1 MNTTENDTDD
11 YDSPWKE
18 GMELYF
24 KELMQFFFPDIARG
38 IAWKK
43 RYQFLDK
50 ELQQVVRDA
59 EIGRKH
65 ADKLVR
71 VWSLQDEPFHVMI
84 HIEVQ
89 SDKDRD
95 FPRRM
100 YIYNYRIFDKNYR
113 PVTSLAI
120 LADEVS
126 SWRPDTYT
134 SEQWGC
140 KINFEFP
147 MIKLID
153 YADKIDDLLDQT
165 NPFAIIT
172 AAHLKTKATKNNP
185 QERYTW
191 KWTITKALY
200 EKGFSS
206 EDILSL
212 YRLVD
217 WLMMLPDDLTEQF
230 TENLIAYE
238 EEKKMPYVTSAERI
252 GIEKGRLE
260 GRSEGMDL
268 GMDKGMLFNAR
279 EMLLEALDEK
289 FSSDTPADI
298 KQQIQALNNKIMLKK
313 LLRSTFRSKDID
325 DFRKTL
331 EEITAKDPA

>member
-1 MNTTENDTDD
+1 MDMTETHTDD

-24 KELMQFFFPDIARG
+24 KELMQFFFPGIARE
-38 IAWKK
+38 IAWDKG
-43 RYQFLDK
+43 YQFLDK

-100 YIYNYRIFDKNYR
+100 YIYNYRIFDKSYR

-126 SWRPDTYT
+126 SWRPDVYT

-147 MIKLID
+147 MVKLID

-172 AAHLKTKATKNNP
+172 AAHLKTKATKDDP

-191 KWTITKALY
+191 KWTITRALY

-206 EDILSL
+206 KDILAL

-230 TENLIAYE
+230 TQNLIAYE
-238 EEKKMPYVTSAERI
+238 EENKMPYVTSAERI
-252 GIEKGRLE
+252 G
-260 GRSEGMDL
+260 
-268 GMDKGMLFNAR
+268 MDKGQLLNAR

-289 FSSDTPADI
+289 FSNDTPADI

-313 LLRSTFRSKDID
+313 LLRSTIQSKDIE

-331 EEITAKDPA
+331 EEITTEDQA

>member
-1 MNTTENDTDD
+1 MNTTANHTDD

-24 KELMQFFFPDIARG
+24 KELMQFFFSGIACE
-38 IAWKK
+38 IAWK
-43 RYQFLDK
+43 RGYEFLDK

-65 ADKLVR
+65 ADKLVK
-71 VWSLQDEPFHVMI
+71 VWSLENEPFHVMI

-95 FPRRM
+95 FARRM

-120 LADEVS
+120 LADEVD
-126 SWRPDTYT
+126 SWRPDAYT

-147 MIKLID
+147 MVKLMD
-153 YADKIDDLLDQT
+153 YADNIDELLDQT

-172 AAHLKTKATKNNP
+172 AAHLKTKATKDNP

-191 KWTITKALY
+191 KWTITRALY
-200 EKGFSS
+200 EKGFSTK
-206 EDILSL
+206 DILNL

-217 WLMMLPDDLTEQF
+217 WLMMLPDELTKKF
-230 TENLIAYE
+230 TQDLIAYE
-238 EEKKMPYVTSAERI
+238 EEKKMPYITSAERI

-260 GRSEGMDL
+260 GRNEGLDL
-268 GMDKGMLFNAR
+268 GQLFNAR

-289 FSSDTPADI
+289 FSNNTPADI
-298 KQQIQALNNKIMLKK
+298 KKQIQALNNKLMLKR
-313 LLRSTFRSKDID
+313 LHRSAIRSKDIEE
-325 DFRKTL
+325 FRQSM
-331 EEITAKDPA
+331 KDLASETESAE

>member
-1 MNTTENDTDD
+1 
-11 YDSPWKE
+11 
-18 GMELYF
+18 MELYF
-24 KELMQFFFPDIARG
+24 KELMQFFFPDIARE
-38 IAWKK
+38 IAWK
-43 RYQFLDK
+43 RGYEFLDK

-71 VWSLQDEPFHVMI
+71 VWSLENEPFHVMI

-89 SDKDRD
+89 SDKDPD
-95 FPRRM
+95 FARRM

-120 LADEVS
+120 LADEVD
-126 SWRPDTYT
+126 SWRPGSYS

-147 MIKLID
+147 MVKLLD
-153 YADKIDDLLDQT
+153 YADNIQDLLDQT

-191 KWTITKALY
+191 KWTITRALY
-200 EKGFSS
+200 EKGFSAK
-206 EDILSL
+206 DILSL

-217 WLMMLPDDLTEQF
+217 WLMLLPEDMTKKF
-230 TENLIAYE
+230 TQDLIAYE
-238 EEKKMPYVTSAERI
+238 EEKKMPYITSAERI
-252 GIEKGRLE
+252 GIEKGMAK
-260 GRSEGMDL
+260 GMDRGVDIGQL
-268 GMDKGMLFNAR
+268 LNAR
-279 EMLLEALDEK
+279 EMLLEALDAR
-289 FSSDTPADI
+289 FSASTPADI
-298 KQQIQALNNKIMLKK
+298 KKQIQALNNKIMLKR
-313 LLRSTFRSKDID
+313 LLRSSIESKDIEE
-325 DFRKTL
+325 FRKTL
-331 EEITAKDPA
+331 EEITAEDSDLA